1 MSSDVADAAMPRGK
15 KEKVESFA
23 QGPFELSE
31 WEFTYLTLGTYTYV
45 GGRRYIGS
53 I

>member
-1 MSSDVADAAMPRGK
+1 MPRGK
-15 KEKVESFA
+15 KEKVEIFA

-31 WEFTYLTLGTYTYV
+31 WEFTYLTLGTYV
-45 GGRRYIGS
+45 GGRRYIGG